1 MPELPSGT
9 ITFLLTDIQDST
21 RLWEQHPSAM
31 RQVLVRHDG
40 IIAENERAIQKS
52 EKM

>member
-1 MPELPSGT
+1 
-9 ITFLLTDIQDST
+9 
-21 RLWEQHPSAM
+21 M